1 MVRLGRVDAHY
12 HVPLRYLPS
21 ASHLSRRIPDI
32 LGLNPAMVFSS
43 IWWRKETHPGPTK
56 KKSKFTFPRISVH
69 QRRQIF
75 PYGSLLW
82 TCCAFFTW
90 FQEMGTSMLSVSWLW
105 KGEEQVCSLHRMCCR
120 DEPTPRILRAFI
132 SDERT
137 ELREIIIYTASLSS
151 SRVVGRWCIA
161 SNTAYRLSTTC
172 ENASQARAHDI
183 VRRASPVRR
192 ERAYSGIHRSWICL
206 LQCPCLLLPM
216 TRAVEVADLEPISST
231 VVIDIAVWVGVDCAN
246 CRGIKFPFL

>member
-1 MVRLGRVDAHY
+1 MQKTRGAWVKNRTRIMHCHPEETV
-12 HVPLRYLPS
+12 
-21 ASHLSRRIPDI
+21 ASVGNFSIPAWKWYAGLIKRSLSITVQPR
-32 LGLNPAMVFSS
+32 S
-43 IWWRKETHPGPTK
+43 PT
-56 KKSKFTFPRISVH
+56 SVSN
-69 QRRQIF
+69 
-75 PYGSLLW
+75 SLLN
-82 TCCAFFTW
+82 TLILTH
-90 FQEMGTSMLSVSWLW
+90 
-105 KGEEQVCSLHRMCCR
+105 LHRMCCR

-231 VVIDIAVWVGVDCAN
+231 VVIDIAV
-246 CRGIKFPFL
+246 